1 MDGGRRH
8 AGPDRGL
15 AGVAISNADALN
27 TTFGAAQS
35 VTDALLATG
44 QSHQSPESPAI
55 AVGGTPAT
63 GDLIVFQ
70 LSRDV
75 GNDDLAADAR
85 LIGMR
90 LFWTSNAT
98 SDD

>member
-1 MDGGRRH
+1 M
-8 AGPDRGL
+8 AWTL
-15 AGVAISNADALN
+15 AAVAISNADALN
-27 TTFGAAQS
+27 ATFGSAQTA
-35 VTDALLATG
+35 TDALLATG
-44 QSHQSPESPAI
+44 QSHQSPSAAI
-55 AVGGTPAT
+55 TVAGTPAT

-75 GNDDLAADAR
+75 ANDDLAADAR
-85 LIGMR
+85 LIGLR